1 MTPEEQNL
9 IDGLFQRLRQAD
21 TSPKDAEAEQLIRTK
36 TAEQPS
42 ATYLLVQAVLVQEH
56 ALANA
61 QTRIADLE
69 SRLRTAQAQPAA
81 GGGSFLSGVSRLF
94 GNKPQPEAAAPPPLP
109 RQGPV
114 PQQAQPAPPPITVV
128 PQSTPYPS
136 TVNLGPSSGGSFLQ
150 SAMATAAGVAGG
162 QLLFQGIESLIGHNA
177 GPFGPALES
186 RGFYPGGMGGSTE
199 IVNNYY
205 GSEPPAGSEHH
216 NVQSDNFPQQAN
228 EPLQNADLTQDQDFG
243 RSDDQTDFVDAD
255 TQDSGFDL
263 AGSDDSGF
271 GSDDDS
277 FSGSDDNLV

>member
-9 IDGLFQRLRQAD
+9 IEGLFQRLRQAD
-21 TSPKDAEAEQLIRTK
+21 TNPKDAQAEQLIQAK
-36 TAEQPS
+36 TAELPS

-56 ALANA
+56 ALTNA
-61 QTRIADLE
+61 QARIADLE
-69 SRLRTAQAQPAA
+69 RQLRTQAQPAG

-94 GNKPQPEAAAPPPLP
+94 GNKPQPEAASPPPLP

-114 PQQAQPAPPPITVV
+114 PQQAQSTPPPITVV

-186 RGFYPGGMGGSTE
+186 RGFYPGGTGGNTE

-205 GSEPPAGSEHH
+205 GTETPGGPEHH
-216 NVQSDNFPQQAN
+216 NVQSDNFTPGTN
-228 EPLQNADLTQDQDFG
+228 EPLQDADLTRDQDLG
-243 RSDDQTDFVDAD
+243 DSGDQTYFADAD
-255 TQDSGFDL
+255 TQDTGFDL
-263 AGSDDSGF
+263 AGGDDSGSDSDDS
-271 GSDDDS
+271 S

>member
-1 MTPEEQNL
+1 MTSEEKNL
-9 IDGLFQRLRQAD
+9 IEGLFQRLQQAD
-21 TSPKDAEAEQLIRTK
+21 TNPKDAEAEQLIRAK
-36 TAEQPS
+36 TAELPS

-61 QTRIADLE
+61 QARIADLE
-69 SRLRTAQAQPAA
+69 SRLRNTQAQPAP

-94 GNKPQPEAAAPPPLP
+94 GNKPQPQGAPPPLP
-109 RQGPV
+109 QQAPMT
-114 PQQAQPAPPPITVV
+114 QQAQSAPPPITVV
-128 PQSTPYPS
+128 PQTTPYPS

-186 RGFYPGGMGGSTE
+186 RGFSSGGMGGSTE

-205 GSEPPAGSEHH
+205 GTEQPAGSEHQH
-216 NVQSDNFPQQAN
+216 VQS
-228 EPLQNADLTQDQDFG
+228 ETGVQNADLNQDQDLSS
-243 RSDDQTDFVDAD
+243 SDDRTDFLASD
-255 TQDSGFDL
+255 TQDSGFEQ
-263 AGSDDSGF
+263 AGGDDSGF
-271 GSDDDS
+271 GSDDS

>member
-1 MTPEEQNL
+1 MTSEEKNL
-9 IDGLFQRLRQAD
+9 IEGLFQRLQQAD
-21 TSPKDAEAEQLIRTK
+21 TNPKDAEAEQLIRAK
-36 TAEQPS
+36 TAELPS
-42 ATYLLVQAVLVQEH
+42 APYLLVQAVLVQEH

-61 QTRIADLE
+61 QARIAELE
-69 SRLRTAQAQPAA
+69 SRLRNAQAQPAPS
-81 GGGSFLSGVSRLF
+81 GGSFLSGVSRFF
-94 GNKPQPEAAAPPPLP
+94 GNKPQPQAAPPPLP
-109 RQGPV
+109 QQSPV
-114 PQQAQPAPPPITVV
+114 TQQAQPAPPPITVV

-186 RGFYPGGMGGSTE
+186 RGFYSGGMGGNTE

-205 GSEPPAGSEHH
+205 GADDPAGSEHH
-216 NVQSDNFPQQAN
+216 HVQSDTGV
-228 EPLQNADLTQDQDFG
+228 QNADLPQDQDFSA
-243 RSDDQTDFVDAD
+243 SDDRADLVDAD

-263 AGSDDSGF
+263 AGGDDSGI
-271 GSDDDS
+271 GSDDS